1 MSSNFES
8 LALAR
13 YPGNENKERRKDYI
27 RALQECQTNP
37 AYSMMTPMGI
47 YLPCTCEPYME
58 DDTKGWQRVKK
69 GKNHC

>member
-27 RALQECQTNP
+27 RALQECQTSP
-37 AYSMMTPMGI
+37 AYSAMTSGGFYI
-47 YLPCTCEPYME
+47 PCHSEPYM
-58 DDTKGWQRVKK
+58 DDDSKGWQRVKK
-69 GKNHC
+69 GTNHC